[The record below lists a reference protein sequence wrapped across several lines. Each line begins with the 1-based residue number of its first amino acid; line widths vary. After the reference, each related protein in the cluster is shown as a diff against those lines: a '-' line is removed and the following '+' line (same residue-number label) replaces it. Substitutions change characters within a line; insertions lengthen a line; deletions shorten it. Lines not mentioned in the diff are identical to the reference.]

1 MTIDAPHVC
10 QHCGG
15 DVAFGK
21 PTDRDYR
28 DFFHLRTGTA
38 ECPPPVNLSAFH
50 VVPNGDMDDPPAL
63 KCRMCKHPVRRL
75 PTSSAGV
82 ISLAE
87 LVAEATQ
94 HQDHHCTCREE

>member
-28 DFFHLRTGTA
+28 DFYHLRSGTA
-38 ECPPPVNLSAFH
+38 DCPPPVDFARFA
-50 VVPNGDMDDPPAL
+50 VVTNGDIDDPPAL
-63 KCRMCKHPVRRL
+63 RCRFCLNMVSRL
-75 PTSSAGV
+75 PQGARVLTLSDL
-82 ISLAE
+82 I
-87 LVAEATQ
+87 AEATQ
-94 HQDHHCTCREE
+94 HFDHHCTYQGG